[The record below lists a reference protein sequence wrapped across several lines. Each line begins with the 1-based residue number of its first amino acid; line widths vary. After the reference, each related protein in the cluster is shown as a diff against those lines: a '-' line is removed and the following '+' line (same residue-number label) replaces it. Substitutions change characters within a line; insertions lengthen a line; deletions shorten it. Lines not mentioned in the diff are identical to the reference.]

1 MFRFKGKNNP
11 NPVKPKYVATTDV
24 LVDNPVTAK
33 RSKYYLPTIDLS
45 MFTKNSCT
53 TKNCSEHTTTALANI
68 LGVNRDKI
76 SEEVA
81 GDAWYKRSKTLSTG
95 GEDVWNIKS
104 GKLNYDTLQVGDF
117 VSLSRRGRA
126 RAEVEAPKQKDNL
139 AKESYGS
146 KHVAHSGII
155 IGKDDKGIPII
166 EHNISGKI
174 YREPITKINKNG
186 FATYKP
192 TSIFRSKAAATSD
205 FKDYKKF
212 VLGQHNASQ
221 SLDIDMS
228 YGSKIKTGVFDSYV
242 KNRKDIVKSLNIPTY
257 AADRIFNNLYGISA
271 QESNVDNDLP
281 APTFRHKLSEAKQ
294 FIKDITPEFIN
305 QGAKFVND
313 VLNIE
318 KEGSGLSSWEIE
330 MQAANRATVNG
341 VFHSDLYQSLLSDYK
356 KSKLDTGVTPKS
368 KGAFKQKEVSPT
380 ANRRFGLKDELI
392 PIGKFKKTD
401 AFRTTDNQVKN
412 AFGLY
417 VENLSKAKE
426 LYPDESEEVLHKIA
440 TLAHN
445 APSKAFNKNYV
456 DFYIKGNNPNPTKF
470 KSDYLQKVQQ
480 YKKDLTGMERFQKG
494 GYRYKNPYDFMEYAQ
509 DALALPISYATG
521 IEMGESLGYNE
532 ESQKRL
538 GTIELLNNTMRFGA
552 KHLNERRR
560 REEEIARQ
568 RQTELDSYQNV
579 DYDYYDSY
587 NPHLTAKQ
595 TDMFKYGGKL
605 NPNKSNKII
614 QALKPIYEH
623 NQPLKN
629 SSDNRDFANLF
640 GFQPAQEVLEARNKS
655 DIKVKPFKNSK
666 YPKED
671 RSTEYRYYKY
681 DSQSPNKYT
690 TEISPR
696 GYHDNPSADS
706 YMVPTDGSITMR
718 DVPEAMLGMSVDTGE
733 TKLMMPNEDYF
744 FENTKMVF
752 EKPLK
757 KLTGKFKAKRK

>member
-1 MFRFKGKNNP
+1 M
-11 NPVKPKYVATTDV
+11 A
-24 LVDNPVTAK
+24 
-33 RSKYYLPTIDLS
+33 
-45 MFTKNSCT
+45 
-53 TKNCSEHTTTALANI
+53 
-68 LGVNRDKI
+68 
-76 SEEVA
+76 
-81 GDAWYKRSKTLSTG
+81 
-95 GEDVWNIKS
+95 
-104 GKLNYDTLQVGDF
+104 
-117 VSLSRRGRA
+117 
-126 RAEVEAPKQKDNL
+126 
-139 AKESYGS
+139 
-146 KHVAHSGII
+146 
-155 IGKDDKGIPII
+155 
-166 EHNISGKI
+166 
-174 YREPITKINKNG
+174 
-186 FATYKP
+186 
-192 TSIFRSKAAATSD
+192 
-205 FKDYKKF
+205 
-212 VLGQHNASQ
+212 
-221 SLDIDMS
+221 
-228 YGSKIKTGVFDSYV
+228 
-242 KNRKDIVKSLNIPTY
+242 
-257 AADRIFNNLYGISA
+257 
-271 QESNVDNDLP
+271 
-281 APTFRHKLSEAKQ
+281 
-294 FIKDITPEFIN
+294 
-305 QGAKFVND
+305 
-313 VLNIE
+313 
-318 KEGSGLSSWEIE
+318 
-330 MQAANRATVNG
+330 
-341 VFHSDLYQSLLSDYK
+341 
-356 KSKLDTGVTPKS
+356 
-368 KGAFKQKEVSPT
+368 
-380 ANRRFGLKDELI
+380 
-392 PIGKFKKTD
+392 
-401 AFRTTDNQVKN
+401 
-412 AFGLY
+412 
-417 VENLSKAKE
+417 
-426 LYPDESEEVLHKIA
+426 
-440 TLAHN
+440 
-445 APSKAFNKNYV
+445 
-456 DFYIKGNNPNPTKF
+456 
-470 KSDYLQKVQQ
+470 
-480 YKKDLTGMERFQKG
+480 
-494 GYRYKNPYDFMEYAQ
+494 YRYKNPYDFMEYAQ